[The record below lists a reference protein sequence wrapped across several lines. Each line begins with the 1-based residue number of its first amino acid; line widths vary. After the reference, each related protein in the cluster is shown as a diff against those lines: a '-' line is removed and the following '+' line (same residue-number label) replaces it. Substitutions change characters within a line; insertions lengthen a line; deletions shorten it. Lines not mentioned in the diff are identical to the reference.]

1 MKISEEEIKILKQF
15 SEKIDPKDP
24 SSHNNLAIVFFNRGL
39 VEEAIQ
45 ELKKAIEINPDFKIA
60 QRNLIIILKR
70 TGKIEDYIEKPLR
83 EVTQNPTNIEAR
95 LKLAESYYHIGKLM
109 ESAIEYKNILVNDPS
124 NLKALKGLGITKKKM
139 GLLQE
144 ALATFKKA
152 IKLYSKDEE
161 ILRNM
166 GEIYYNMGLYEMA
179 IKYLKNSIKINPDSA
194 ESHLLLSFALGEIGL
209 IEDALDE
216 AIKAK
221 ELNPYLAEV
230 PNIIGLE
237 DEKISAEEEL
247 REAMGIKAQ
256 IKIDTF
262 QSRLELAQVYKN
274 KSLLNDAIRELQKA
288 LEEKPESREALKL
301 KAEIEILQNNY
312 DEAIITLGRINPK
325 DFHTWNMTACVFLL
339 KGFKEKAKKIWEGI
353 KNYPYALNNYALLFI
368 AENKEE
374 TEKILRTAY
383 ESEEGFMIPL
393 YNLFFLKFIEGKKEE
408 SEDIIREIVDLY
420 PTDPIIVYNYAR
432 ILIEKGEI
440 QKAEKTIKNALEFFP
455 ENYLLLNLL
464 KKIYI
469 QEGKEDKILEIN
481 RVETKKVEKGDVFL
495 LAIAG
500 SPRGVPYIP
509 PELTRREKLKDFKV
523 MLDKARQAVN
533 EDDYEDAEKILQEL
547 RKSFPEDFEVNYLL
561 AEMYYKMGFYEAAE
575 NVFINLKK
583 STRDPR
589 IIFRLAEIY
598 TNTGRLNEA
607 EKEIKYIEHNV
618 NFRNDAML
626 LLSEIKEK
634 KGNYG
639 EALRI
644 MGELLDYKKEDTKAL
659 LRFGILLTRMAR
671 FEDAKKTFLKILKKE
686 PQNTMAKYYL
696 AKSYLHTKEGVKSK
710 EIAEKL
716 YQENE
721 QNPYAHLLK
730 AEILIKER
738 KYEDAFT
745 YLQNAINI
753 NFWLSMA
760 HYYIGILY
768 ALKGD
773 HTKATSHWEKVVK
786 IEPHT
791 KIGKKAGEYIK
802 TTLHFL
808 NLLKKEM
815 E

>member
-1 MKISEEEIKILKQF
+1 MKISEEEIKILRQF

-39 VEEAIQ
+39 LEDAIQ
-45 ELKKAIEINPDFKIA
+45 ELKKALEINPDFKIA

-83 EVTQNPTNIEAR
+83 EVAQNPQNIEAR
-95 LKLAESYYHIGKLM
+95 LKLAESYYHIGKFM
-109 ESAIEYKNILVNDPS
+109 ESAIEYKNVLTNDPG
-124 NLKALKGLGITKKKM
+124 NLKALKGLGIAKKKM

-152 IKLYSKDEE
+152 NKLHPGDEE

-166 GEIYYNMGLYEMA
+166 GELYYNMGLYEMA
-179 IKYLKNSIKINPDSA
+179 VKYLKDAIKINPDSA

-230 PNIIGLE
+230 TNIIGLE
-237 DEKISAEEEL
+237 DEKVSAEEEL
-247 REAMGIKAQ
+247 REAMGIKAK

-262 QSRLELAQVYKN
+262 QSRFELAQVYKN
-274 KSLLNDAIRELQKA
+274 KFLLNDAIRELQRA

-301 KAEIEILQNNY
+301 KAEIEILQGNY
-312 DEAIITLGRINPK
+312 DESVLTLERINPK

-353 KNYPYALNNYALLFI
+353 KNYPYALNNYALLLI
-368 AENKEE
+368 LENREEAEQMLK
-374 TEKILRTAY
+374 RAY

-408 SEDIIREIVDLY
+408 SEEILGEIVDLF

-432 ILIEKGEI
+432 TLFEKGNI
-440 QKAEKTIKNALEFFP
+440 QEAEKAIKNALEFFP
-455 ENYLLLNLL
+455 ENYLLLNFL
-464 KKIYI
+464 KKIYT
-469 QEGKEDKILEIN
+469 EKGEEDKIPEIKAI
-481 RVETKKVEKGDVFL
+481 ETKKVEKGEVFL

-500 SPRGVPYIP
+500 SPRGIPYIP
-509 PELTRREKLKDFKV
+509 PELTKREKLKDFKI
-523 MLDKARQAVN
+523 MLHKARQAVSEEN
-533 EDDYEDAEKILQEL
+533 YEDAEKILQEL

-561 AEMYYKMGFYEAAE
+561 GEMYYKMGFYEAAE

-583 STRDPR
+583 STRDSR

-598 TNTGRLNEA
+598 TNTGRLDEA
-607 EKEIKYIEHNV
+607 EKEIKHIEHNV
-618 NFRNDAML
+618 NFRNDVLL

-634 KGNYG
+634 KGDYSN
-639 EALRI
+639 ALKI
-644 MGELLDYKKEDTKAL
+644 MGELLDYKKEDIKAL
-659 LRFGILLTRMAR
+659 LRFGVLLTRMAR
-671 FEDAKKTFLKILKKE
+671 FEDAKKTFSRILDRN
-686 PQNTMAKYYL
+686 PQNTMARYYL
-696 AKSYLHTKEGVKSK
+696 AKAYLYTKEVQKSK
-710 EIAEKL
+710 EISEEL
-716 YQENE
+716 YKENA

-730 AEILIKER
+730 GEILIKER
-738 KYEDAFT
+738 KYEEAFT
-745 YLQNAINI
+745 HLQNAINI

-768 ALKGD
+768 ALRGE
-773 HTKATSHWEKVVK
+773 HTKAISHWEKVVK
-786 IEPHT
+786 IEPYT